1 MPTAVNRFT
10 FFAHQLIITL
20 LVTEYNNRLFKERII
35 AAIQNAPTCVLS
47 EYGPIYYNEDS

>member
-10 FFAHQLIITL
+10 FFVHQLITL
-20 LVTEYNNRLFKERII
+20 LVTEYNNGSFKEWII
-35 AAIQNAPTCVLS
+35 AAIQNAPTCMLS

>member
-10 FFAHQLIITL
+10 FFVHQLIITL
-20 LVTEYNNRLFKERII
+20 LVTEYNNGSFKEWII
-35 AAIQNAPTCVLS
+35 AAIQNASTCMLS